1 LPADTAFFIAGL
13 FAIRVAAAG
22 VALRVAAF
30 FGAAFFTA
38 AFFGAAFL
46 TAAFFGAAFVTAAL
60 FGAAF
65 LTVAFFGATFFTAA
79 FFGAAFFTDVF
90 FGAAFLTATFFGAA
104 FFAAAFFG
112 AAFFT
117 AAFFG
122 AAFFTATF
130 FTAAFFGAAFL
141 AAVAFDAFFAAG
153 RAAVRLTGVLMP
165 AFLWAALFLAAPVPE
180 AAFFAVDF
188 FAADLRVVAMRHHS
202 CGWSMQPCPR
212 RHAPRTQ
219 RKDLHLQY
227 CARILR
233 CHARLPHEAPAIQ
246 DAGGPRSSS
255 TCRSSP
261 PNASRAAARF
271 RHSTQQPPAPSR
283 CKGYRLATS
292 LRTRRDTA
300 VPACTIRPGR
310 RGANPGPRMRRP
322 T

>member
-13 FAIRVAAAG
+13 FAIRVDATG
-22 VALRVAAF
+22 VALRVTAFFGAAFFTAAFFTAAF

-46 TAAFFGAAFVTAAL
+46 TAAFFGAAFL
-60 FGAAF
+60 
-65 LTVAFFGATFFTAA
+65 TAA
-79 FFGAAFFTDVF
+79 FFGAAFLTAAFFGAAFLAVAF
-90 FGAAFLTATFFGAA
+90 FGAAFLT
-104 FFAAAFFG
+104 AAFFG

-122 AAFFTATF
+122 T
-130 FTAAFFGAAFL
+130 AFL

-165 AFLWAALFLAAPVPE
+165 AFLRAALFLAAPVPE

-212 RHAPRTQ
+212 RHAPRTR

-227 CARILR
+227 CASILR
-233 CHARLPHEAPAIQ
+233 CHARLPHEAPSIQ
-246 DAGGPRSSS
+246 DAGGPRNPS
-255 TCRSSP
+255 TRCSWQ
-261 PNASRAAARF
+261 PNVSRAA
-271 RHSTQQPPAPSR
+271 SS
-283 CKGYRLATS
+283 S
-292 LRTRRDTA
+292 
-300 VPACTIRPGR
+300 
-310 RGANPGPRMRRP
+310 
-322 T
+322 